1 MADAIKKIER
11 SYTIPLRSEFLKVP
25 RYKRAKKASAAIK
38 QFLTKHL
45 KSEDVKVGTSINEK
59 VWENGMRNPPSKVR
73 VQVVKDEKGVV
84 TAELFGVK
92 ATKVKVAKKSDS
104 KKVTPKV
111 APVKKEEAENKASEA
126 KPVKAAAAKTE

>member
-1 MADAIKKIER
+1 MADAKKIER

-25 RYKRAKKASAAIK
+25 RYKRAKKAAAAVK
-38 QFLTKHL
+38 QFLVKHL

-84 TAELFGVK
+84 SAELFGSK
-92 ATKVKVAKKSDS
+92 ATEVKKETKKKAPAKKVEAKPKVEEKATEAKKS
-104 KKVTPKV
+104 
-111 APVKKEEAENKASEA
+111 E
-126 KPVKAAAAKTE
+126 